1 MWFYDNVT
9 REEFKKRKDYVEK
22 VMLELGAI
30 KFKVQLPYE
39 QKTTTY
45 STNGNEDIWYSKRKA
60 YVYNDKYFRVDEV
73 LFEDKPFIV
82 LECGTLQELMNNTM
96 EDLDPFP
103 YDLENDEIRN
113 GIKYSFDIEI

>member
-1 MWFYDNVT
+1 M
-9 REEFKKRKDYVEK
+9 
-22 VMLELGAI
+22 
-30 KFKVQLPYE
+30 
-39 QKTTTY
+39 
-45 STNGNEDIWYSKRKA
+45 
-60 YVYNDKYFRVDEV
+60 DEV

-82 LECGTLQELMNNTM
+82 LVCGTLQELMNNTM